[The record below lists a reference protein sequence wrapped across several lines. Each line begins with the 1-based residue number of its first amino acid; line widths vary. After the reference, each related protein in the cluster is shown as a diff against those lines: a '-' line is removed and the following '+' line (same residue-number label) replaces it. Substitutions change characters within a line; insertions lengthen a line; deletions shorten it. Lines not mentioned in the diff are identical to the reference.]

1 MTATGDLFERL
12 EGAEEG
18 VVAGDGKAS
27 EGSGAGAAGS
37 GADGE
42 LVGTG
47 AEYAQP
53 WRVYAAKIW
62 PENNLESMI
71 RKIKRWVE
79 RGREARDMPPLDD
92 LPRLAA
98 WCERNL
104 RSKRAPKEV
113 RRFEE
118 SVVDEAVK
126 EEGVAE
132 EASLPPM
139 QLMAEEGM
147 ESDMGLVQART
158 LVAST
163 YRQMKIALERGNL
176 TQYKS
181 LSREWQSLVNTL
193 RQWEKDAVR
202 IQEGRGDVL
211 RTRVVNSELV
221 RIFTATG
228 QSFFAALQK
237 VLQDHAPNLPPDERR
252 KVALRTRDEVFQ
264 HLRGSK
270 FESAWTG
277 T

>member
-12 EGAEEG
+12 EGELTAESGAVG
-18 VVAGDGKAS
+18 VDENGNVDSVAGEDRKTVRLREYEYSWSVYAQKIFP
-27 EGSGAGAAGS
+27 
-37 GADGE
+37 E
-42 LVGTG
+42 LV
-47 AEYAQP
+47 
-53 WRVYAAKIW
+53 K
-62 PENNLESMI
+62 ESGVK
-71 RKIKRWVE
+71 KIKRWVA
-79 RGREARDMPPLDD
+79 RGREVRDMPPLDD
-92 LPRLAA
+92 LPRMAT
-98 WCERNL
+98 WYERYFRN
-104 RSKRAPKEV
+104 KKAPKEL

-118 SVVDEAVK
+118 GAADEAVK

-139 QLMAEEGM
+139 QLLVEEGM

-163 YRQMKIALERGNL
+163 YRQMEIALERGNL

-193 RQWEKDAVR
+193 RQWEKDAMR

-237 VLQDHAPNLPPDERR
+237 VLQDHAPDLPPDERR

-264 HLRGSK
+264 HLRGSR
-270 FESAWTG
+270 FETAWTG
-277 T
+277 G